1 MSLQDSEHTVASNY
15 SSDTNVVSA
24 DWQVT
29 INAFPPGQVDNIAE
43 RKQWM

>member
-1 MSLQDSEHTVASNY
+1 MLIIVSTY
-15 SSDTNVVSA
+15 SSDSNVISA
-24 DWQVT
+24 GWQLT